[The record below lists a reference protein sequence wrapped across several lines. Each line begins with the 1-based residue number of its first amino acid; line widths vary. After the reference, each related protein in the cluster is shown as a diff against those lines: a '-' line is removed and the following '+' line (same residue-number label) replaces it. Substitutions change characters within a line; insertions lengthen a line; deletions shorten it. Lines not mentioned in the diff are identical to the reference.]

1 MPITETVIRAKTTAG
16 EVDFTVHA
24 VFEAAGDLV
33 FVDEVEQALLSGEII
48 EDDTKRSRCL
58 VCSRVASAGLLHV
71 VIDYSD
77 WLVDADSG
85 LVVVTVYRPDPNRWI
100 DGRVRRP

>member
-1 MPITETVIRAKTTAG
+1 MPITVTVIRTKTDAS

-24 VFEAAGDLV
+24 VFEAAEDLV
-33 FVDEVEQALLSGEII
+33 FVHEVQQALSSGEII
-48 EDDTKRSRCL
+48 ENNTQRSRCL
-58 VCSRVASAGLLHV
+58 VCGQVASGGLVHV

-77 WLVDADSG
+77 WLVDADSH